1 MSKKSE
7 SELKVGLFLSGGI
20 GMVMIAILVLGG
32 TQDYFA
38 KKSHF
43 TAHFNNVE
51 GLISG
56 AKVILGG
63 VGIGIVDDIR
73 FDNRERDIV
82 VDFSVR
88 KDSTDFIRQD
98 STVEIATQG
107 VLGDKYLRINPG
119 NENEPALGD
128 GSNIPHKVTP
138 DLGNFLNKSDQLL
151 ATANRLAITMDRIFK
166 GFEAENRSEIF
177 FKGLASSAKNLSV
190 VTEKLNK
197 QLDDLKFKKSL
208 ISLEQ
213 ILEKINNG
221 TGTLGQLI
229 NDPGLYDELRS
240 LAGGANRN
248 RVLRNLVRQTI
259 RSNEESKSPSQKK

>member
-7 SELKVGLFLSGGI
+7 SELKVGLFLSAGI

-38 KKSHF
+38 KKNHF

-51 GLISG
+51 GLIAG

-73 FDNRERDIV
+73 FDNKERDIV

-88 KDSTDFIRQD
+88 RDSVDFIRKDSTA
-98 STVEIATQG
+98 EIATQG
-107 VLGDKYLRINPG
+107 VLGDKYVKINPG
-119 NENEPALGD
+119 NENEPVLED
-128 GSNIPHKVTP
+128 GSNIPHKPTA
-138 DLGNFLNKSDQLL
+138 DFGNFLNKSDQLL
-151 ATANRLAITMDRIFK
+151 ATVNKLATTMDRIFK
-166 GFEAENRSEIF
+166 DFEANNRSEVF
-177 FKGLASSAKNLSV
+177 FKGIAGSAKNLSV
-190 VTEKLNK
+190 ATEKLNK
-197 QLDDLKFKKSL
+197 QLDDLRFKKSL
-208 ISLEQ
+208 NSLEQ

-229 NDPGLYDELRS
+229 NDPGLYDEMRS
-240 LAGGANRN
+240 LMGGANRN

-259 RSNEESKSPSQKK
+259 RNNEESKSSTQKK